1 MATTTIGE
9 KMDLKKRR
17 KKLEL
22 TQTDVA
28 KAVGVSLYTYQLWER
43 GVTTPFPENLVK
55 LKTVLGIKD
64 E

>member
-1 MATTTIGE
+1 
-9 KMDLKKRR
+9 MDLKKRR